1 MLRRRI
7 TSSRIEATRAR
18 YSSSPNGAIDSSLG
32 RLWLHV
38 PLAVRGLNDHAQR
51 RSGTRLHISPR
62 RKKRVEQIVACR
74 FGLASGY
81 RLGISGPT
89 RPQAFDELGQR
100 DRKTLRVNFR
110 ATRAGGALDQARQT
124 ATIRPIKLLID
135 FGEFG
140 RRCTDCRTF
149 ASSIKKS
156 TPETKRLNFR
166 R

>member
-7 TSSRIEATRAR
+7 TSSRIDATSAR

-89 RPQAFDELGQR
+89 RPQAS
-100 DRKTLRVNFR
+100 TSWVNVI
-110 ATRAGGALDQARQT
+110 AR
-124 ATIRPIKLLID
+124 RSGL
-135 FGEFG
+135 
-140 RRCTDCRTF
+140 TF
-149 ASSIKKS
+149 A
-156 TPETKRLNFR
+156 PRAPAARLIR
-166 R
+166 RDEPRR